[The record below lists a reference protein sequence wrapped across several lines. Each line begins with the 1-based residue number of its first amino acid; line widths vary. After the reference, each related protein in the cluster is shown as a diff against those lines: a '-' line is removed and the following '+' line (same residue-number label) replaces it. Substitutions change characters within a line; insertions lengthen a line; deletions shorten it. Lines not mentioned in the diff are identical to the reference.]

1 MRLRASYDTT
11 GVESPVGPLNSGEV
25 EDYQLGVALAVDS
38 PTLANTGMRDSSGL
52 IIVAAMI
59 AMAGGATYLASM
71 ATSRPRRRNE
81 H

>member
-1 MRLRASYDTT
+1 
-11 GVESPVGPLNSGEV
+11 
-25 EDYQLGVALAVDS
+25 VDS